1 MFQKKLH
8 PYDFRDNNVKTNLN
22 NIIQK
27 YIYSWVNLQQNDSVY
42 ATTVR
47 FLSIA
52 NYSFKM
58 IFNLFQYSNGT
69 LNHRIAS
76 GNQAPAEVYL

>member
-1 MFQKKLH
+1 
-8 PYDFRDNNVKTNLN
+8 
-22 NIIQK
+22 
-27 YIYSWVNLQQNDSVY
+27 LQQNDSVY